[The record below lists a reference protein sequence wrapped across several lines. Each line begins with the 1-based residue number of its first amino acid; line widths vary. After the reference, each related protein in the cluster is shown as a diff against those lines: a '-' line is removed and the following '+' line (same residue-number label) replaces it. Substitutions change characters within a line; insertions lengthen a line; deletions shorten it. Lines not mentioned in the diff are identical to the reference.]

1 MTDKE
6 MEDRFFFRPK
16 KRKPEVLLQDVFKA
30 VKPTILLLS
39 IETKNSRW
47 DSNRLAKMQEIKRLD
62 AYNFFHLT
70 KPFTGLTKK
79 EAKDLWKEWEN
90 IKKHREERKYKN
102 KIQFTGNPGRIWP
115 LPSSKYKEIAM
126 RIWERAGRPT
136 FGRHRLDEIVFGDAT
151 TLSSNYVNGKSY
163 SNQVIITRTVGVK
176 PFRLIRGQ
184 WKLLPCLDVDGEN
197 RLKNKRR

>member
-30 VKPTILLLS
+30 IKPTIVFLS
-39 IETKNSRW
+39 METKKP
-47 DSNRLAKMQEIKRLD
+47 RLELVKLIEMQKTKRYDL
-62 AYNFFHLT
+62 YNFFHLT

-79 EAKDLWKEWEN
+79 EAKDLWEEWQNIRTHRKE
-90 IKKHREERKYKN
+90 RQYKN
-102 KIQFTGNPGRIWP
+102 KIKFTRNPRRIWP
-115 LPSSKYKEIAM
+115 LPLSKYIEVAE
-126 RIWERAGRPT
+126 RIYTREGRPK
-136 FGRHRLDEIVFGDAT
+136 FGRIRFDKLVFGDPL

-176 PFRLIRGQ
+176 PFLKGGK
-184 WKLLPCLDVDGEN
+184 WKLLPGLDVDGEI
-197 RLKNKRR
+197 RLRNKRH